1 MFYCI
6 ECTSKTRRFLG
17 LFDQRSHMLNCI
29 SDMFLGHSEHGRI
42 ETWAEV
48 LLEKGQLMRMCA
60 YDCCFMTCLMI
71 LEVDV
76 EGAQEP
82 SHHCQNHAASG
93 KQKFVFPYMFLG
105 RIIKS
110 SHPQGR
116 HPDVD
121 FREGF
126 LLANQ

>member
-1 MFYCI
+1 MV
-6 ECTSKTRRFLG
+6 
-17 LFDQRSHMLNCI
+17 LF
-29 SDMFLGHSEHGRI
+29 
-42 ETWAEV
+42 
-48 LLEKGQLMRMCA
+48 EKGQLMRMCA

-76 EGAQEP
+76 DGVQEP
-82 SHHCQNHAASG
+82 SYHCQNHAASG

-110 SHPQGR
+110 SPPQGR

-121 FREGF
+121 FRGGF
-126 LLANQ
+126 LLVDQ